1 MLNPFFHAQGGS
13 GAGKTSLLNALCG
26 RAHYGHVSGEVTI
39 NGNTAKIEDQT
50 HAMGFVP
57 QDDIVYAELT
67 VFENLVFAGRFKLP
81 RGTSIDTIEFLAE
94 EVLADLGLS
103 RVANS
108 LVGDVYRRG
117 VSGGEKKRVNIGLE
131 LMAKPSILFLDE
143 PTSGLDSS
151 SAMVVMSSL
160 NNLVK
165 SQGMTV
171 CSVIHQPRKQI
182 FEQFDSLILLGVG
195 GRIVYH
201 GEVSSLLEY
210 LEQRG
215 YNLPDGES
223 LADWM
228 IDISSGRLSPDLAT
242 QPSLKQVNNPGDMES
257 VNRSR

>member
-1 MLNPFFHAQGGS
+1 MHKPFSFASGGS

-26 RAHYGHVSGEVTI
+26 RAHYGHVSGEVII
-39 NGNTAKIEDQT
+39 NGNTAKIEEQT
-50 HAMGFVP
+50 HSMGFVP

-81 RGTSIDTIEFLAE
+81 RGTPSETIEYLAE
-94 EVLADLGLS
+94 EVLADLGLT
-103 RVANS
+103 RVANN
-108 LVGDVYRRG
+108 LVGDVHRRG

-171 CSVIHQPRKQI
+171 CSVIHQPRQQI

-195 GRIVYH
+195 GKMVYH
-201 GEVSSLLEY
+201 GEVSSCRNYFE
-210 LEQRG
+210 
-215 YNLPDGES
+215 NVAP
-223 LADWM
+223 
-228 IDISSGRLSPDLAT
+228 
-242 QPSLKQVNNPGDMES
+242 
-257 VNRSR
+257 